1 MPDNGNTVIEDPIQ
15 LKDLGNTA
23 FKECEYN
30 DALNYYTRAADIPE
44 IKDVD
49 LAIVLKNRAM
59 VHLKMEDWQE
69 AVDDCTKSLE
79 LVSLLTL
86 LPFTKRVPAS

>member
-1 MPDNGNTVIEDPIQ
+1 MIEDPLQ

-30 DALNYYTRAADIPE
+30 EALNYYCRAADIPE
-44 IKDVD
+44 IKDAD

-59 VHLKMEDWQE
+59 VHLKMEDFQD
-69 AVDDCTKSLE
+69 AIDDCTKSLE
-79 LVSLLTL
+79 LVRMNVCLS
-86 LPFTKRVPAS
+86 FHR